1 MTAATLLMAIAAL
14 ESEALHRRTR
24 RGGFVP
30 QLAALHASRFAV
42 AGLLLALL
50 WMLGR

>member
-14 ESEALHRRTR
+14 ESEALHRRTQ
-24 RGGFVP
+24 RGAFVP

-42 AGLLLALL
+42 AGALLALL
-50 WMLGR
+50 WILER

>member
-14 ESEALHRRTR
+14 ESEALHRRAR

-42 AGLLLALL
+42 AGLLLAFI
-50 WMLGR
+50 WAVGR